1 MHLTGGV
8 RFRHRFLDVL
18 VLPGSDERAAG
29 FGEDRFAR
37 WSPPIFTPRCEA
49 IYQEGSSAPF
59 ISGASAWWEL
69 TGVCW

>member
-1 MHLTGGV
+1 VVHLTSGV

-29 FGEDRFAR
+29 FGEDRFVR

-49 IYQEGSSAPF
+49 IYQESFSEFQDSTPGNHSLP
-59 ISGASAWWEL
+59 SG
-69 TGVCW
+69 

>member
-1 MHLTGGV
+1 MVHLTSGV

-29 FGEDRFAR
+29 FGEDRFVR

-49 IYQEGSSAPF
+49 IYQEGFSEFQDSTPGNHSLP
-59 ISGASAWWEL
+59 SG
-69 TGVCW
+69 

>member
-1 MHLTGGV
+1 MHLTSGV
-8 RFRHRFLDVL
+8 RFRPRFLDVL

-29 FGEDRFAR
+29 FGEDRYVR
-37 WSPPIFTPRCEA
+37 RSPLIFTLRCES